1 MYQKDKSAVFD
12 YLTKHFIST
21 SSNSTQTVVADGRFI
36 VKNSINEHCRT
47 FALFARIMLK
57 KVFKLREYRVDLC
70 FDVYKSPSFKETKRK
85 YRGNEETEW
94 NFTFGLRQKFPTD
107 IDNLLR
113 ISKFKKEL
121 LSF

>member
-12 YLTKHFIST
+12 FLTKHFIST

-36 VKNSINEHCRT
+36 VKNSINEHCGT
-47 FALFARIMLK
+47 FALFTRIMLK

-85 YRGNEETEW
+85 YRGNEETE
-94 NFTFGLRQKFPTD
+94 
-107 IDNLLR
+107 
-113 ISKFKKEL
+113 
-121 LSF
+121 